1 MNWQHTRITLS
12 PISGS
17 ALLTA
22 SAGTEVQPIVDM
34 KGINEALYVKYL
46 AECQEYAKEASGMGG
61 TAAKGAGAGAVVVV
75 ALAVPIKAM
84 SRKRRL

>member
-22 SAGTEVQPIVDM
+22 SAGAEVRPIVDM
-34 KGINEALYVKYL
+34 KGVNETRYEKDL
-46 AECQEYAKEASGMGG
+46 AEC
-61 TAAKGAGAGAVVVV
+61 
-75 ALAVPIKAM
+75 
-84 SRKRRL
+84 

>member
-22 SAGTEVQPIVDM
+22 SAGAEVRPIVDM
-34 KGINEALYVKYL
+34 KGVNETRYEKDL
-46 AECQEYAKEASGMGG
+46 AECQGYAKEAPGMGS
-61 TAAKGAGAGAVVVV
+61 TAAKGAVTAQWLV

-84 SRKRRL
+84 SRKRQL

>member
-34 KGINEALYVKYL
+34 KGINEALYVKDL